1 VERATA
7 FLRVRGVW
15 RSVSSDLG
23 VQKCRHRQDRKGRLY
38 LIQSP
43 AHAAL
48 EGSSIQTQANLS
60 PAWFLGPKGENE
72 DLLAELINSA
82 LHEHISWRRSFHP
95 EDPSPLTG
103 DPRSGELTRDAMHMK
118 RQFSSL
124 LKDLRS
130 SVPSFH
136 GRYNGHMLSE
146 QTIASQAAYFAAMLY
161 DPNNVSPEVSPVTT
175 RLEGEVAAQLA
186 RMIGYDVDRSWGHL
200 TSGGTLANFEALWI
214 ARNILYHPVAV
225 ALAARDLGLNVPVRL
240 PDGSIGRIDE
250 LELWKL
256 LNITT
261 SSSLDL
267 WDHLWV
273 SAPTPDVAR
282 ALRNRSLAT
291 LGYQDYTRSL
301 ASEFGDPLSP
311 GVVLTSATG
320 HYSWEK
326 ILRALGIGSN
336 QLILVPVD
344 SCCRMD
350 SQALWELIVS
360 LTAACTPIMACV
372 SVCGTTEEGAIDP
385 LAEILSVR
393 KRAELE
399 LGVTFHIHSDACYG
413 GYAASITR
421 GADGSR
427 QTPQEIRAAVG
438 CPSWPSDNLVKSICA
453 LEGADSVAIDPHKLG
468 YVPYPA
474 GAFLLKDKRGRELVA
489 IDPPYLSPE
498 KQSQVSER
506 PVIGRFIFEGSK
518 PGASAAAVWMSH
530 KTIPLDIGGH
540 GRLIG
545 ATARAAHRFHAE
557 LGKADFRPF
566 SVIRLPEPD
575 LNIVCFLVVHDRLD
589 VCGVNELN
597 EGIYAELSTGR
608 ETVPD
613 YMITRT
619 RLTSPA
625 YDGAMR
631 SLLPLLG
638 RSAKTYWRE
647 HGDEGLVVL
656 RATIMNPF
664 ASEIE
669 PDHVAGLIDAVHQ
682 AAHRVFA
689 TAILRSA
696 PIGERTTFG
705 LRRKL
710 PMSI

>member
-1 VERATA
+1 M
-7 FLRVRGVW
+7 
-15 RSVSSDLG
+15 VSSAPG
-23 VQKCRHRQDRKGRLY
+23 TNPVEPH
-38 LIQSP
+38 SP
-43 AHAAL
+43 
-48 EGSSIQTQANLS
+48 GWS
-60 PAWFLGPKGENE
+60 PSLNPTWFLGPKGENQE
-72 DLLAELINSA
+72 LLAELIGSA
-82 LHEHISWRRSFHP
+82 LQEHISWRRSFHP
-95 EDPSPLTG
+95 EDSSPLTG
-103 DPRSGELTRDAMHMK
+103 RRESAEFARDATEMK
-118 RQFSSL
+118 RQFCSL
-124 LKDLRS
+124 LRDLRE

-186 RMIGYDVDRSWGHL
+186 RMIGYDVDTSWGHL

-214 ARNILYHPVAV
+214 ARNVLYHPVAV
-225 ALAARDLGLNVPVRL
+225 ALAARDLGLRVPIAL

-256 LNITT
+256 LNIST

-267 WDHLWV
+267 WDQLWA
-273 SAPTPDVAR
+273 SAPIPDVAE

-301 ASEFGDPLSP
+301 AAEFGDPLSP

-336 QLILVPVD
+336 QLVLVPVD
-344 SCCRMD
+344 SRCRMD
-350 SQALWELIVS
+350 SQALWELVVS
-360 LTAACTPIMACV
+360 LTAARTPIMACV

-393 KRAELE
+393 ERAELE

-421 GADGSR
+421 GTDGSR
-427 QTPQEIRAAVG
+427 NPAQEIRAAVG
-438 CPSWPSDNLVKSICA
+438 CPSWPSDNLVESLCA

-489 IDPPYLSPE
+489 IDPPYLSLE
-498 KQSQVSER
+498 KQSQASER

-530 KTIPLDIGGH
+530 KTIPLNVGGH
-540 GRLIG
+540 GRIIG

-557 LGKADFRPF
+557 LGKADFLPF
-566 SVIRLPEPD
+566 RVVRLPEPD
-575 LNIVCFLVVHDRLD
+575 LNIVCFLVAHDRLD
-589 VCGVNELN
+589 VCGVNDLN

-625 YDGAMR
+625 YDGAMG
-631 SLLPLLG
+631 SLLSSLAP
-638 RSAKTYWRE
+638 SAKAYWRE
-647 HGDEGLVVL
+647 RGDEGIVVL

-669 PDHVAGLIDAVHQ
+669 PDHVGGLIDAVRQ

-689 TAILRSA
+689 PRICSHPVA
-696 PIGERTTFG
+696 
-705 LRRKL
+705 
-710 PMSI
+710 

>member
-1 VERATA
+1 MRAQPNVNPT
-7 FLRVRGVW
+7 
-15 RSVSSDLG
+15 
-23 VQKCRHRQDRKGRLY
+23 
-38 LIQSP
+38 
-43 AHAAL
+43 
-48 EGSSIQTQANLS
+48 
-60 PAWFLGPKGENE
+60 WFLGPKGENQ
-72 DLLAELINSA
+72 DLLIELISSA

-103 DPRSGELTRDAMHMK
+103 SRESAEFTHDVMDMK
-118 RQFSSL
+118 RQFFSL
-124 LKDLRS
+124 LRDLRA

-186 RMIGYDVDRSWGHL
+186 RMIGYDVDTCWGHL
-200 TSGGTLANFEALWI
+200 ASGGTLANFEALWI
-214 ARNILYHPVAV
+214 ARNVLYHPVAA
-225 ALAARDLGLNVPVRL
+225 ALAARDLGLKVPVSL
-240 PDGSIGRIDE
+240 PDGSTGRIDQ
-250 LELWKL
+250 LELWEL
-256 LNITT
+256 LNIRT

-267 WDHLWV
+267 LDHLWA
-273 SAPTPDVAR
+273 SAARSDVVE

-301 ASEFGDPLSP
+301 ATEFGDPLSP
-311 GVVLTSATG
+311 GVVLASAAG

-326 ILRALGIGSN
+326 ILRALGVGSN
-336 QLILVPVD
+336 QLVLVPVD
-344 SCCRMD
+344 SHCRMD
-350 SQALWELIVS
+350 SQALWELVES
-360 LTAACTPIMACV
+360 LTAARTPIMACV

-385 LAEILSVR
+385 LDEILSVR
-393 KRAELE
+393 QRAELD

-421 GADGSR
+421 GPDGSR
-427 QTPQEIRAAVG
+427 LTPQEIRAAVG
-438 CPSWPSDNLVKSICA
+438 CSSWPSESLVKSICA

-489 IDPPYLSPE
+489 TDPPYLALE
-498 KQSQVSER
+498 RQSGVSER

-530 KTIPLDIGGH
+530 KTIPLDVGGH

-557 LGKADFRPF
+557 LGKADFNPF
-566 SVIRLPEPD
+566 NVIRLPEPD
-575 LNIVCFLVVHDRLD
+575 LNIVCFLVAHEQLD

-597 EGIYAELSTGR
+597 EAIYAELSTGG

-625 YDGAMR
+625 YDGAVG
-631 SLLPLLG
+631 SLLPSLG
-638 RSAKTYWRE
+638 PTAKAYWQE

-656 RATIMNPF
+656 RATMMNPF
-664 ASEIE
+664 ASELE
-669 PDHVAGLIDAVHQ
+669 PDHVAGLIDAVRQ

-689 TAILRSA
+689 TATRRAA
-696 PIGERTTFG
+696 PDRGENGFR
-705 LRRKL
+705 
-710 PMSI
+710 PAA

>member
-1 VERATA
+1 M
-7 FLRVRGVW
+7 
-15 RSVSSDLG
+15 VSSAPAT
-23 VQKCRHRQDRKGRLY
+23 
-38 LIQSP
+38 SP
-43 AHAAL
+43 VDSH
-48 EGSSIQTQANLS
+48 GPGC
-60 PAWFLGPKGENE
+60 PASLNPTWFLGPKGENQE
-72 DLLAELINSA
+72 LLAELIGSA

-95 EDPSPLTG
+95 EDSSPLTG
-103 DPRSGELTRDAMHMK
+103 HRESAEFARDATEMK
-118 RQFSSL
+118 RQFCSL
-124 LKDLRS
+124 LRDLRE

-186 RMIGYDVDRSWGHL
+186 RMIGYDADACWGHL

-214 ARNILYHPVAV
+214 ARNVLYNPVAV
-225 ALAARDLGLNVPVRL
+225 ALAARDLGLDVPVSL
-240 PDGSIGRIDE
+240 PDGSSGRINQ
-250 LELWKL
+250 LGLWEL
-256 LNITT
+256 LNIRA

-267 WDHLWV
+267 LDHLWT
-273 SAPTPDVAR
+273 SARRPDVVE
-282 ALRNRSLAT
+282 ALRNHSLAT

-301 ASEFGDPLSP
+301 ATEFGDALPS
-311 GVVLTSATG
+311 GVVLASATG

-326 ILRALGIGSN
+326 ILRALGVGSN
-336 QLILVPVD
+336 QLVLVPVD
-344 SCCRMD
+344 SRCRMD
-350 SQALWELIVS
+350 SQALWELVVS
-360 LTAACTPIMACV
+360 LTAARTPIMACV

-385 LAEILSVR
+385 LGEILSVR
-393 KRAELE
+393 QRAELE

-427 QTPQEIRAAVG
+427 QTPQEIRSTVG
-438 CPSWPSDNLVKSICA
+438 CSTWPSDSLVKSICA

-489 IDPPYLSPE
+489 IDPPYLSLE

-545 ATARAAHRFHAE
+545 ATARAAHRFHAA
-557 LGKADFRPF
+557 LGKADFSPF
-566 SVIRLPEPD
+566 NVIRLPEPD
-575 LNIVCFLVVHDRLD
+575 LNIVCFLVAHDQLD
-589 VCGVNELN
+589 VCGVNDLN

-625 YDGAMR
+625 YDGAVV

-638 RSAKTYWRE
+638 PLAKAYWQERGE
-647 HGDEGLVVL
+647 EGLVVL

-664 ASEIE
+664 ASEVE
-669 PDHVAGLIDAVHQ
+669 PDHIAGLIDAVRQ
-682 AAHRVFA
+682 AAHRVFS
-689 TAILRSA
+689 TPTRRGG
-696 PIGERTTFG
+696 PDRGETDFR
-705 LRRKL
+705 
-710 PMSI
+710 PAA